1 VLLFGVTLEKALES
15 RATSSQRVL
24 LGALPRSRPLWDVPV
39 VDSEIDKCGS
49 IINQQQDRCAYV
61 REHCHGDGEGLL
73 NFTHFHYCSMGGKF
87 SLSMAVLVA
96 LVLITFY
103 LLGET
108 AEEYFCPV
116 VKKLTEVLELA
127 PNTAGVTFL
136 AFGNGAPDVF
146 SSLAAFLEG
155 DGKIGLGAIVSAGS
169 FVSAFVVGAVAIA
182 AAPFAVY
189 DGYVRDVLFYFG
201 ATALVFAVFSD
212 GHVHLWEASG
222 LAMYYVFFVI
232 FVVRTDNL
240 RHKSRPRACAGAAP
254 APDPQAAAQRHAE
267 PGEQGSGNGGG
278 SFVVSQGRLSS
289 RAAKSDADAQKASGP
304 EARPQGE
311 APLSPAPTAAAQMDS
326 QSPQDKARRLTVG
339 SVLRSY
345 VAQWRSQM
353 QALSPPEQAAVL
365 LIQPFTVARWL
376 TIPDVRSHDRIQLAL
391 NTALSPL
398 LILLF
403 FNDFVDFSMPV
414 AAFGGRALPL
424 WSVVLLHSAVLSA
437 VQWTITDWASKPA
450 WMEAL
455 FLGMAFLCSIAWI
468 SIMAQEL
475 LSCLSTLGHIMS
487 LSPSIM
493 GVTVLAWGNSIG
505 DLVADVA
512 LARSGAPVVAL
523 AGCYAGPMFNMLVG
537 LGLSFIIKTVIMY
550 PQPYG
555 LHYSANI
562 SVSFGFLFV
571 ALLCSIV
578 AVVLS
583 GYRVTR
589 PWGFCLVALYF
600 AAMLTSLMVESN
612 LMQV

>member
-1 VLLFGVTLEKALES
+1 
-15 RATSSQRVL
+15 
-24 LGALPRSRPLWDVPV
+24 
-39 VDSEIDKCGS
+39 
-49 IINQQQDRCAYV
+49 
-61 REHCHGDGEGLL
+61 
-73 NFTHFHYCSMGGKF
+73 MGGKF

-254 APDPQAAAQRHAE
+254 APDPQAAAQRHADPE
-267 PGEQGSGNGGG
+267 
-278 SFVVSQGRLSS
+278 
-289 RAAKSDADAQKASGP
+289 DAQKASGP